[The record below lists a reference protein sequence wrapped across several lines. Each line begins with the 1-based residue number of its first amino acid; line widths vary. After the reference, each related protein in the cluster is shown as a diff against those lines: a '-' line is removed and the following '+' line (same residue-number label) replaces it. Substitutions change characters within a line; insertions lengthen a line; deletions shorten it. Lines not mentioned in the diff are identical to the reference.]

1 VARSKMLQQAAAAT
15 VGCLLLAACA
25 SGASVKVDSIIKQGQ
40 MCAATTAEGLDEL
53 RLHVNE
59 PQLKVFP
66 CAAGPRAAVHLGQ
79 SRDLAVLHHVGN
91 AEDQPQWLSALDG
104 VAGIQV
110 MIASADAAVVQ
121 VASNVFDL
129 SALPRLTKY
138 APLHDAPIKSVDA
151 SNSAR
156 LAAIRSKAAD
166 ANDPIIADTLSRI
179 TAAGMLDDLDYLTG
193 ITSDITSRNS
203 IHPDGMKA
211 ATWIEAEFKKYGFEA
226 ALETFDSQYNP
237 NVIATLKGSDEPDII
252 VVAGAHYDSRGRT
265 ASSATLPAPGANDDG
280 SGTAALLAFAR
291 AIHER
296 DISFKYTL
304 VLGAWGGEEQGLIGS
319 RAYARKCKDRND
331 NIIAMLQ
338 ADMIAYRVGRE
349 GIQAGFPT
357 RYRDL
362 ILTDLAIQT
371 MNTYTPEI
379 ETCTTSVCC
388 SDHQSFYEQGYAATQ
403 FFERCGSIADPQY
416 HNAGDVVKRDGFDIE
431 GEMLSMTK
439 AVSAVALTV
448 LEITG

>member
-1 VARSKMLQQAAAAT
+1 MLQQAAAAT

-121 VASNVFDL
+121 VASNAFDL

-166 ANDPIIADTLSRI
+166 ANDPIIAVCHRACRWLR
-179 TAAGMLDDLDYLTG
+179 G
-193 ITSDITSRNS
+193 
-203 IHPDGMKA
+203 
-211 ATWIEAEFKKYGFEA
+211 E
-226 ALETFDSQYNP
+226 
-237 NVIATLKGSDEPDII
+237 
-252 VVAGAHYDSRGRT
+252 GAQ
-265 ASSATLPAPGANDDG
+265 APGQGCLALG
-280 SGTAALLAFAR
+280 SWAHVHGQEGPA
-291 AIHER
+291 
-296 DISFKYTL
+296 S
-304 VLGAWGGEEQGLIGS
+304 LIPPPTHTHTHTHTPPPPPPPPPGHTQPHHS
-319 RAYARKCKDRND
+319 RRHA
-331 NIIAMLQ
+331 
-338 ADMIAYRVGRE
+338 
-349 GIQAGFPT
+349 
-357 RYRDL
+357 
-362 ILTDLAIQT
+362 
-371 MNTYTPEI
+371 
-379 ETCTTSVCC
+379 
-388 SDHQSFYEQGYAATQ
+388 
-403 FFERCGSIADPQY
+403 
-416 HNAGDVVKRDGFDIE
+416 
-431 GEMLSMTK
+431 
-439 AVSAVALTV
+439 
-448 LEITG
+448 